1 MRYIYPAVISRKQD
15 GTYHAFF
22 PDLSM
27 CEADGDT
34 TDDVIRNA
42 NAAAYDWIDLEMQ
55 EDEPDIPPASVAED
69 LTLSEG
75 EFVRNIL
82 IIYRI
87 LDGWDE

>member
-1 MRYIYPAVISRKQD
+1 MQISDVI
-15 GTYHAFF
+15 
-22 PDLSM
+22 
-27 CEADGDT
+27 ADMLT
-34 TDDVIRNA
+34 RIRNA